1 MMSLLKILNIDKKF
15 AFWFVYLFI
24 EIQTKE
30 HIHMVDYLNAFD
42 ESYIPLNVQ
51 KGREIMSEE
60 LFFLIEDQYQ

>member
-1 MMSLLKILNIDKKF
+1 MINLLKILKIDKQF

-51 KGREIMSEE
+51 KGREIFSEE
-60 LFFLIEDQYQ
+60 VFFQFED